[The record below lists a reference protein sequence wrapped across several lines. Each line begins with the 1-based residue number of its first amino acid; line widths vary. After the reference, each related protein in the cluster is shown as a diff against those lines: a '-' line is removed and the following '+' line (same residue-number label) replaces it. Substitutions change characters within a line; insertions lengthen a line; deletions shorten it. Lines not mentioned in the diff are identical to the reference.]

1 MKLNITEKQL
11 DELSK
16 DEKWELLNF
25 FVSSE
30 ELKGTKNINVD
41 LTKLSIGQMIEYL
54 GDDYIEVIYIHDGR
68 AIYKQTKTKDLCNEL
83 WEACKYKL
91 KK

>member
-16 DEKWELLNF
+16 DEKWALLNF

-54 GDDYIEVIYIHDGR
+54 GNDWANRIGGMAVISDR
-68 AIYKQTKTKDLCNEL
+68 TNNKLCDLL
-83 WEACKYKL
+83 WEAVKYKL
-91 KK
+91 KI